1 MLEYFRP
8 KSMFLSFAIISTLRH
23 THSGIA
29 MAAYAPLFKGAP
41 CSFHQN
47 KILNHVNNNEKDE
60 VQIKSKFQSFK
71 QPNKVNH
78 TYNPNP
84 INIFTDTLR

>member
-1 MLEYFRP
+1 
-8 KSMFLSFAIISTLRH
+8 MFLSFAIISTLRH

-41 CSFHQN
+41 CGFHQN
-47 KILNHVNNNEKDE
+47 KILNHVNNNGKDE
-60 VQIKSKFQSFK
+60 MQIKSKSFK

-78 TYNPNP
+78 THNPNP
-84 INIFTDTLR
+84 IKILTNTLR